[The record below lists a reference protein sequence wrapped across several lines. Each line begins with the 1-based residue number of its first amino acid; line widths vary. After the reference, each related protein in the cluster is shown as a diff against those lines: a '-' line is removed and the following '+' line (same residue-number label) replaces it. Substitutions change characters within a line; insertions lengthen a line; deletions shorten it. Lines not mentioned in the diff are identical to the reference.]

1 MNRLLVV
8 ASLVCATLAA
18 AACGSDSTAPKDVF
32 SGTWAGNLAGVTQ
45 LTLTTTQN
53 GSAVTGTGTAVNTNT
68 FTLVVTG
75 TSTPPSLNLAITA
88 SDSEHLTFDG
98 SYVTADSVA
107 GMIHEGSD
115 SVALSL
121 KKQ

>member
-1 MNRLLVV
+1 MNRLAVI
-8 ASLVCATLAA
+8 ASIVCCTLAA
-18 AACGSDSTAPKDVF
+18 AACGSSTAPVDTF
-32 SGTWAGNLAGVTQ
+32 NGTWAGNLAGVTQ
-45 LTLTTTQN
+45 ITVNATQN
-53 GSAVTGTGTAVNTNT
+53 GSAITGTGTAVNTST
-68 FTLVVTG
+68 YTLVVTG

-88 SDSEHLTFDG
+88 SDNEQLTFDG
-98 SYVTADSVA
+98 AYITADSVA